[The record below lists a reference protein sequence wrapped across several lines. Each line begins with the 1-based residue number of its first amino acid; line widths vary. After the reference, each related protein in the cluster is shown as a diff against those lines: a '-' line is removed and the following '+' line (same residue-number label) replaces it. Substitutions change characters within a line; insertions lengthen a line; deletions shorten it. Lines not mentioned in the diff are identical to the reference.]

1 MKHVLYSIITTL
13 VVCISFASGA
23 ESEIK
28 SHVEFL
34 NSKPANKK
42 LPFSEAVRVGDTV
55 YLSGQIGIDPKTGK
69 LAVGGFKA
77 ETRQT
82 LENIRATLNKYG
94 YQTKDVVKCLVM
106 LTDINDFAAFNEIY
120 TEFFKPPYPARSAFA
135 TSQLALGSLVEI
147 ECIAIDKSQ

>member
-1 MKHVLYSIITTL
+1 MKMKHVLYSIIPTL

-55 YLSGQIGIDPKTGK
+55 YLSGRISIDPKTGK

-82 LENIRATLNKYG
+82 LQNIERH
-94 YQTKDVVKCLVM
+94 
-106 LTDINDFAAFNEIY
+106 
-120 TEFFKPPYPARSAFA
+120 
-135 TSQLALGSLVEI
+135 
-147 ECIAIDKSQ
+147 